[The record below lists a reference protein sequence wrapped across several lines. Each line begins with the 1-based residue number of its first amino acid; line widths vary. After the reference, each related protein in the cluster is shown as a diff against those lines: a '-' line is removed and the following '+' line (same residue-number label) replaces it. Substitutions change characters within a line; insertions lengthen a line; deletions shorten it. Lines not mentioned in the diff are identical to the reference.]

1 MNIISV
7 ADWPFG
13 EDCSMKQP
21 LSLLML
27 SLFAVK
33 AQAFTSKIPS
43 EPAGN
48 SDVAARASYAFATFH
63 TLDVKNVQ
71 PGLCNAVSVN
81 GCDCPFCTQLRSL
94 GR

>member
-1 MNIISV
+1 MNVISV
-7 ADWPFG
+7 ANRPFG
-13 EDCSMKQP
+13 EDRVMKQQ
-21 LSLLML
+21 LSLLVL
-27 SLFAVK
+27 SLLATK

-43 EPAGN
+43 EPAGS

-63 TLDVKNVQ
+63 PMDVKNVQ

-81 GCDCPFCTQLRSL
+81 GCSCPFCTQLRSM

>member
-1 MNIISV
+1 
-7 ADWPFG
+7 
-13 EDCSMKQP
+13 MKQQ
-21 LSLLML
+21 LSLLVL

-63 TLDVKNVQ
+63 PLDVKNVQ
-71 PGLCNAVSVN
+71 PGLCNAVSVS
-81 GCDCPFCTQLRSL
+81 GCNCPFCTQLRSL